1 MCTCMYT
8 LLKKD
13 KELREKKYLGS
24 SIITYNVTKKSD
36 ENEIMLRNLGY
47 NKNKNKNKNGI

>member
-1 MCTCMYT
+1 MYT

-24 SIITYNVTKKSD
+24 FIIMYSVTKKSD
-36 ENEIMLRNLGY
+36 ENETMLRNLGY
-47 NKNKNKNKNGI
+47 NKNKNKNGI

>member
-1 MCTCMYT
+1 MYT